1 MKKRNINETSS
12 YVGAAEDE
20 GLYDAMGSLIE
31 AASAMTDYELSS
43 PEEAMEALH
52 EEGSDEAIEL
62 SEAID
67 ALNDEIDSVEA
78 EAHYNKLGDEEYFEE
93 SYKSKKKIMKK
104 IVRLTENDLTRIV
117 KKVIKEQEDID
128 FDQFLDADGNLDP
141 SMHSTEKYKQFLNNL
156 SARPNP
162 NNSTGGTKKRK
173 SSREQEDDFD
183 QFLDAD
189 GNLDPSMHST
199 EKYKQFLN
207 NISDRPNPNNSI
219 GDDDDYY
226 GSFDD
231 SHKVHRNNHKGD
243 TNFDDYDED
252 SFDTWDD
259 YQKSPYAND
268 KLNNWEFN
276 SKGKRRGLQ
285 NRENE
290 PEEGRYWF
298 DQYKEKSGGRP
309 FKVRKKRR

>member
-141 SMHSTEKYKQFLNNL
+141 SMHSTEKYKQFLNN
-156 SARPNP
+156 
-162 NNSTGGTKKRK
+162 
-173 SSREQEDDFD
+173 
-183 QFLDAD
+183 
-189 GNLDPSMHST
+189 
-199 EKYKQFLN
+199 
-207 NISDRPNPNNSI
+207 ISDRPNPNNSI

-231 SHKVHRNNHKGD
+231 SHKIHRNNHKGD